1 MHNHSFCPGGG
12 DKPMVCIWESRKDV
26 DAAHFQAFIDGK
38 HGPGSECLVNTCYK
52 VAAGAQHPSAHFAKE
67 E

>member
-1 MHNHSFCPGGG
+1 M
-12 DKPMVCIWESRKDV
+12 
-26 DAAHFQAFIDGK
+26 DAATFQAFIDGK
-38 HGPGSECLVNTCYK
+38 YGPGSESLVNTCHK